1 MIFQRLVV
9 YFSLV
14 VLFSLHSY
22 SQASPEVRLL
32 EVLKDL
38 EERFDV
44 TFSYADDLI
53 NDRMV
58 AAGSSFSSIQ
68 DWLDFLTQNTGL
80 AFHRI
85 SENIITVSKD
95 ETFEPYQI
103 SGTIKDAETNETIPF
118 ATISNSYSYTIS
130 NESGQYELPIN
141 RNGIDSIYVSQL
153 AYMPSSFAIPKETSQ
168 NFNLNLIPRFK
179 TLPEIVVSNYLV
191 SGISRG
197 VSGEYFFKPKNQQIL
212 PGLSEPDILFTIQA
226 FPGIQSVGESV
237 SDINIRGGTNDQNLV
252 LWDGIRLY
260 QSGHFFGLISA
271 FNPHVTNQVTVVKNG
286 TSAEYGNGV
295 SGTILMKSA
304 FDQPEKVSGEVGSNL
319 LHSDFNM
326 QAPLGE
332 KTAFS
337 IAGRRS
343 LTDFFDTP
351 TFNNYFERAFQNSQ
365 ISTSQSSD
373 SIVQSTNDFYFYDL
387 NASLRY
393 KPSPKNEVRVS
404 AIHIFNQLSY
414 TESKLSNGVLQEKVS
429 ELGQNSTAG
438 GVFFDRLW
446 NEKVKTSF
454 SGSISTYNLNAFNQD
469 ITNEQTFNQKNN
481 VIDIAFS
488 GKANIALTP
497 RHDLITGYTYNESGV
512 GVSLVIDNPT
522 FRNEILEVLT
532 SHIVFIESN
541 ASLLNEKTDLK
552 SGVRFNYYPKL
563 DDKFIAEPRL
573 SVRHQLDDRF
583 ALELTGEIK
592 NQTKTQIIDLQ
603 TDFLGVEKRRWA
615 LSNNRDIPV
624 LRSGQISLGINYNKA
639 RLFTQVEGYYKKVN
653 NIITSS
659 QGFQNQFEGIR
670 RAGNYETYG
679 METLIQYTGESFS
692 IWTSY
697 VLARNQYGFSGLTP
711 PNFPNNLDITHNLF
725 FGGSY
730 QTGSLELSTGIYW
743 RTGRPITRP
752 HTEQPTASG
761 RINFSDP
768 NSERLQ
774 NYLRIDLSSIYHF
787 SLSKQ
792 TKAQIGFSIWNLTNH
807 TNIINEFYQVDAEN
821 EAIKLVREALKFTP
835 NFMVRV
841 SF

>member
-14 VLFSLHSY
+14 VLFSLQSHS
-22 SQASPEVRLL
+22 QTSPEVRLL

-38 EERFDV
+38 EERFDI
-44 TFSYADDLI
+44 TFSYADDLVK
-53 NDRMV
+53 DRV
-58 AAGSSFSSIQ
+58 VPADSSFTSIK
-68 DWLDFLTQNTGL
+68 DWQDFLAENTGL
-80 AFHRI
+80 VFQRI
-85 SENIITVSKD
+85 SGSIITISKN
-95 ETFEPYQI
+95 ETFEPYEI
-103 SGTIKDAETNETIPF
+103 SGTITDAETTETIPF
-118 ATISNSYSYTIS
+118 ATISTRYSYTIS

-141 RNGIDSIYVSQL
+141 RNGIDSIYVSHL
-153 AYMPSSFAIPKETSQ
+153 AYMPSSFAIPGVASQ
-168 NFNLNLIPRFK
+168 KFNLNLIPRFK

-191 SGISRG
+191 GGISRG
-197 VSGEYFFKPKNQQIL
+197 VSGEYVFKPKNQQIL

-252 LWDGIRLY
+252 LWDGMRLY

-271 FNPHVTNQVTVVKNG
+271 FNPHVTSQVTLVKNG
-286 TSAEYGNGV
+286 TSAEFGNGV

-304 FDQPEKVSGEVGSNL
+304 FDQPEKVTGEAGSNL
-319 LHSDFNM
+319 LHSDVNVKVPIGKK
-326 QAPLGE
+326 A
-332 KTAFS
+332 AFS

-351 TFNNYFERAFQNSQ
+351 TFNNYFDRAFQNSQ

-373 SIVQSTNDFYFYDL
+373 TILQSTNDFYFYDL
-387 NASLRY
+387 NATLRF
-393 KPSPKNEVRVS
+393 KPSPKNEVRIS

-414 TESKLSNGVLQEKVS
+414 TESKLSNDILQEKIS

-446 NEKVKTSF
+446 SKKVKTSF
-454 SGSISTYNLNAFNQD
+454 SSSLSTYNLNAFNQD
-469 ITNEQTFNQKNN
+469 ITNEQSFNQKNN
-481 VIDIAFS
+481 VIDITLS
-488 GKANIALTP
+488 GKANIALSP
-497 RHDLITGYTYNESGV
+497 RHNLNTGYTYNESAV
-512 GVSLVIDNPT
+512 GVSLVIDNPA
-522 FRNEILEVLT
+522 FRNEIQEVLT
-532 SHIVFIESN
+532 SHILFLESD
-541 ASLLNEKTDLK
+541 ASLPDEKTDLK
-552 SGVRFNYYPKL
+552 AGVRLNYYPKL
-563 DDKFIAEPRL
+563 NDKFIPEPRV

-583 ALELTGEIK
+583 ALEFTGEMK

-624 LRSGQISLGINYNKA
+624 LRSGQVSLGISYEKA
-639 RLFTQVEGYYKKVN
+639 HLITQIEGYFKKVN

-670 RAGNYETYG
+670 SAGNYETYG
-679 METLIQYTGESFS
+679 VETLIQYTGGSYS

-697 VLARNQYGFSGLTP
+697 VLAKNQYRFNSLTP
-711 PNFPNNLDITHNLF
+711 SQFPNNLDITHNLF
-725 FGGSY
+725 LGGSY

-743 RTGRPITRP
+743 RSGRPITRP
-752 HTEQPTASG
+752 LTEQPINAG
-761 RINFSDP
+761 RINFSSP
-768 NSERLQ
+768 NSDHLQ
-774 NYLRIDLSSIYHF
+774 NYLRIDLSSVYHLK
-787 SLSKQ
+787 LSDQ
-792 TKAQIGFSIWNLTNH
+792 TKAEVGFSIWNLTNH
-807 TNIINEFYQVDAEN
+807 SNIINEFYQLGSEN
-821 EAIKLVREALKFTP
+821 ETIKLVREALKFTP